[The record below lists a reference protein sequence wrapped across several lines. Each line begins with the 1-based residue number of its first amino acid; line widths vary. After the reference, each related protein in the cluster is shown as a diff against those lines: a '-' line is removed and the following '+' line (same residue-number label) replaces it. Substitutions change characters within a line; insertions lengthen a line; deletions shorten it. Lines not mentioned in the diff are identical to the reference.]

1 MENKI
6 FTIVNK
12 EDEARFLAD
21 LNANPDNFKKK
32 LIFVF
37 GNSENY
43 IVVNGEKFLHKPES
57 VESTAVDLGLP
68 SGLKWAT
75 CNVGAS
81 SPEQSGLYFA
91 WGETTGYTAEQ
102 VTSGV
107 RVFNKDVYNAGPVA
121 SISADLTLEQD
132 AAHVNLGGNW
142 RMPTE
147 AEYQELIDNCDV
159 TWTNDYNGTKVSGR
173 IFTSKVNGKLVFFPA
188 AGNCLDSSVVDVGSY
203 GVYWS
208 ASWRSSSNAWELY
221 FLSGSQGLNYNYR
234 YYGYSVRGV
243 CE

>member
-1 MENKI
+1 MENKL

-57 VESTAVDLGLP
+57 AESTAVDLGLP

-107 RVFNKDVYNAGPVA
+107 RVFNKDVYNAGPAA

-142 RMPTE
+142 RMPTK
-147 AEYQELIDNCDV
+147 AEYQELLDNCNV
-159 TWTNDYNGTKVSGR
+159 VWTDDYNGTGVAGMV
-173 IFTSKVNGKLVFFPA
+173 FTSKVNGKSVFFPA
-188 AGNCLDSSVVDVGSY
+188 AGVCINSSVDIVGSY
-203 GVYWS
+203 GDYWA
-208 ASWRSSSNAWELY
+208 ASWDLSSRAWRLRFDSE
-221 FLSGSQGLNYNYR
+221 SQNLNSYYR
-234 YYGYSVRGV
+234 YYGHSVRGV
-243 CE
+243 FK